1 MFAPFIQAFQVIID
15 FLHQVLAYFYG
26 VTGNY
31 GLAIILLTVALKVVT
46 IPLTQKQLQST
57 QKMQALEPER
67 KKLQAKHKNDKTKL
81 NQAMMELWKKHN
93 VNPAAGCLPLLV
105 QFPVLIGIFRV
116 LQQPEV
122 MAETIENFSPMFL
135 GIDMTALVSELS
147 IPIMLLAVVLS
158 AVSTF
163 LQQWLMMSDK
173 SQKAMLIVMP
183 IMMGVFS
190 YRFQAGLV
198 LYWILNNLLSVVHHF
213 FMKSPLPKGA
223 SEKKK

>member
-1 MFAPFIQAFQVIID
+1 MFAAFQVIID
-15 FLHQVLAYFYG
+15 FLNQVLAYFYG
-26 VTGNY
+26 ITGNY

-67 KKLQAKHKNDKTKL
+67 KKLQAKYKNDKTKL
-81 NQAMMELWKKHN
+81 NQAMMDLWKKHN

-147 IPIMLLAVVLS
+147 IPIMLLAVVFS

-223 SEKKK
+223 SEKK

>member
-1 MFAPFIQAFQVIID
+1 MFEPFIQAFQVIID

-31 GLAIILLTVALKVVT
+31 GLAIILLTVVLRVVT
-46 IPLTQKQLQST
+46 FPLTQKQLQST
-57 QKMQALEPER
+57 QKMQAIQPEI
-67 KKLQAKHKNDKTKL
+67 KKLQAKYKNDKTKL
-81 NQAMMELWKKHN
+81 NQAQMDLWKKHN

-122 MAETIENFSPMFL
+122 MAEKIENFSPLFL
-135 GIDMTALVSELS
+135 GIDMTVLVSELS
-147 IPIMLLAVVLS
+147 IPVMVLAVVLS
-158 AVSTF
+158 AATTF

-173 SQKAMLIVMP
+173 SQKAMMIVMP

-198 LYWILNNLLSVVHHF
+198 LYWTVNNILTVVPHF

-223 SEKKK
+223 SEKK

>member
-1 MFAPFIQAFQVIID
+1 MFAAFQVIVD
-15 FLHQVLAYFYG
+15 FLHQVLAYFYNM
-26 VTGNY
+26 TGNY
-31 GLAIILLTVALKVVT
+31 GWAIILLTVALKVVT

-67 KKLQAKHKNDKTKL
+67 KKLQAKYKNDKTKL
-81 NQAMMELWKKHN
+81 NQAMMDLWKKHN

-116 LQQPEV
+116 LQQPEI
-122 MAETIENFSPMFL
+122 MAETIENFSPLFL

-147 IPIMLLAVVLS
+147 IPVMVLAVVFS
-158 AVSTF
+158 AASTF
-163 LQQWLMMSDK
+163 MQQWLMMSDK

-198 LYWILNNLLSVVHHF
+198 LYWILNNLLSVVQHF
-213 FMKSPLPKGA
+213 FMKNPLLKGA
-223 SEKKK
+223 SEKK